1 MPRVTTEQFAA
12 KLETGKPVPA
22 VLLLGDE
29 PYLRDACRALL
40 IERFVPEAARAWAIS
55 RFSADRGE
63 TQSAMDQAQTL
74 PMLSPVQIVF
84 LEEAEAID
92 KLREKPRDEAVK
104 TLEAYL
110 QDPAPFTI
118 LVVEAAGLD
127 QRMRLAKL
135 LTEESLTVDV
145 SLSDRAD
152 ERIGAATGL
161 AKSLAKEQG
170 IDFEAGAA
178 EDLAESVSGDLMRL
192 KTEIDK
198 LATFAAERKL
208 IRRQDVS
215 TLVISEKTSTIW
227 EVADLL
233 ASRQPKKALEVFDR
247 LLREGEEPLQMLG
260 AMAWM
265 YRKLVEASEVRGVT
279 TGWQAAKA
287 LGMRPEQAELALRSA
302 QKSSK
307 DRLLD
312 GLRILQKADDQLKRG
327 QDQQIVMEFL
337 VAQLAGGTG

>member
-40 IERFVPEAARAWAIS
+40 IERFVPEAARTWAIS

-215 TLVISEKTSTIW
+215 ALVISEKTSTIW